1 MRGGLVHGWR
11 PYGAAITFRIRSEP
25 LPYMSDPQLTPRRL
39 AYLPD
44 VEPAA
49 RRFPNAIRIG
59 NTVYVSS
66 QPIVPFVT
74 SARPGIQDQ
83 THKAFAD
90 FVGLL
95 DAVGM
100 RMSDLVK
107 LHTFYVYEGDRT
119 RATEYWERMTEVRL
133 QYFANPGPAGT
144 ALRVKGTPTSRRLIA
159 IDGIARADPS
169 RQRIMPAHAW
179 DWSMPTPLSQGWR
192 VGDVL
197 YCGGQISADRRGRA
211 VAADNLAQQV
221 INTMEFLRHVLADGS
236 AGFDDIV
243 SLKIGYQDRG
253 DPVTA
258 RGVLAE
264 ILRVVRTL
272 LKPGQCTLNCL
283 GVDLLYEGL
292 QLEIDA
298 MALVGAASRRV
309 VTGVDVPGAVA
320 PGFATASRVNGLT
333 HIGGLAITEDATDLE
348 GQLRSSLRLLQ
359 TTLHDI
365 RAGADDLVKLNV
377 LFLSDDRDAAADY
390 ATIHRV
396 LVGSLP
402 TPGPVVTIVRAAGLP
417 RAGQR
422 VQLDGVAL
430 SDPS

>member
-1 MRGGLVHGWR
+1 
-11 PYGAAITFRIRSEP
+11 
-25 LPYMSDPQLTPRRL
+25 MSNPQPSVRRL

-49 RRFPNAIRIG
+49 RRFPNAIRSG
-59 NTVYVSS
+59 DSVYASS
-66 QPIVPFVT
+66 QPIVPIVAPT
-74 SARPGIQDQ
+74 PPRIQDQ

-95 DAVGM
+95 EAVGM

-107 LHTFYVYEGDRT
+107 LHTFYVYEGDNSK
-119 RATEYWERMTEVRL
+119 ATEYWERMTEVRL
-133 QYFANPGPAGT
+133 QYFASPGPSGT
-144 ALRVKGTPTSRRLIA
+144 ALRVKGAPTSQRLIA

-179 DWSMPTPLSQGWR
+179 DWSVPTPLSQGWR
-192 VGDVL
+192 VGDVV

-211 VAADNLAQQV
+211 VAADDLTQQV
-221 INTMEFLRHVLADGS
+221 VNTMEFLRHALVDGG
-236 AGFDDIV
+236 ATFDDIV

-253 DPVTA
+253 DPVA
-258 RGVLAE
+258 AHAVLAE
-264 ILRVVRTL
+264 ILRVVRPL

-298 MALVGAASRRV
+298 MAMVGAASRRV
-309 VTGVDVPGAVA
+309 ITGVGGPGVVTQ
-320 PGFATASRVNGLT
+320 GFATASRVDGLI
-333 HIGGLAITEDATDLE
+333 HIGGLAATEDATNLE
-348 GQLRSSLRLLQ
+348 GQLRGSLRRLQ
-359 TTLHDI
+359 TTLDDI
-365 RAGADDLVKLNV
+365 GAGVDDLVKLNV
-377 LFLSDDRDAAADY
+377 LFGSDDSGAAADY

-396 LVGSLP
+396 LAASLP
-402 TPGPVVTIVRAAGLP
+402 TPGPVVTIVRVAGLP
-417 RAGQR
+417 GAGQR

-430 SDPS
+430 CDSP